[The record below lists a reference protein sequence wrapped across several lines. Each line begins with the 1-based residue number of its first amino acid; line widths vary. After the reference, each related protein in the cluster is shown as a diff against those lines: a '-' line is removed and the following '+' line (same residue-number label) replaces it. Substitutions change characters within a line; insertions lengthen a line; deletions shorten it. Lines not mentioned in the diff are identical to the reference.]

1 MMMETPA
8 RSGLSGIAA
17 LDSSDL
23 EIPSEIGLSNLYESE
38 PEFTDE
44 DAKATILRFLK
55 EIPDDFGADPDYSA
69 KDYALGAAD
78 VAADVASALIS
89 PVANAPHTLIQSLT
103 ADPAFLKESLGRP
116 LSREEMRNTERIKKA
131 SERRLE
137 DMNYEP
143 RTALGQEMSDSA
155 LRGIG
160 AFLGPA
166 LDVAESATDPKNL
179 GDMRYGM
186 LPALNL
192 LWKSRPE
199 RERLAITSLL
209 DMIP

>member
-8 RSGLSGIAA
+8 RSGPSGIAA
-17 LDSSDL
+17 LDSPDL
-23 EIPSEIGLSNLYESE
+23 EIPLEIGLSGLYDSE

-44 DAKATILRFLK
+44 DAKATTLRFLK
-55 EIPDDFGADPDYSA
+55 EIPKDYGVDPDYSA
-69 KDYALGAAD
+69 KDYFFGAAD
-78 VAADVASALIS
+78 VAADAASSLIS

-103 ADPAFLKESLGRP
+103 ADPALLKEFLRLP
-116 LSREEMRNTERIKKA
+116 LSKEEMRNTERIKKA

-137 DMNYEP
+137 AMNYKP

-166 LDVAESATDPKNL
+166 LNVAESATDPKNL

-186 LPALNL
+186 LPALNI

-199 RERLAITSLL
+199 RERLAITALL